1 MDSAYLASTGVE
13 TGQGRS
19 RGSKARAGSEG
30 PGFWVKCSLE
40 ARRRAAVSG
49 QRWPWCGAGEARAGD
64 ARNPARQGEGCL
76 KGRRGHICVVVET
89 VQ

>member
-1 MDSAYLASTGVE
+1 MEGDRAG
-13 TGQGRS
+13 
-19 RGSKARAGSEG
+19 AGSEG

-49 QRWPWCGAGEARAGD
+49 QRRPRCGAGEARAGD
-64 ARNPARQGEGCL
+64 ARNWARQGEGRL
-76 KGRRGHICVVVET
+76 KGTRRRVCVVVET